1 MKPRH
6 KRAAIVLAVISAVG
20 VAVALVLNAFN
31 SNLVFFYTPTQ
42 IADQQA
48 PQGRTFR
55 VGGLVQAGSVV
66 REGVTVRFVVTDT
79 LKTVPVRYEGVLPDL
94 FKEGKGVVA
103 QGQLGTD
110 GVFAAREVLAK
121 HDENYMPPEAAE
133 ALKRAQQASDQSA
146 RTLVQSSTPAATANP
161 NGARP

>member
-6 KRAAIVLAVISAVG
+6 KRAAIVLGVLSAVG
-20 VAVALVLNAFN
+20 MAVALVLNAFN
-31 SNLVFFYTPTQ
+31 SNLVFFYTPVQ
-42 IADQQA
+42 IAAKQA

-55 VGGLVQAGSVV
+55 VGGLVEAGSVK
-66 REGVTVRFVVTDT
+66 RDGVTVNFVVTDT

-103 QGQLGTD
+103 QGQLGAD

-121 HDENYMPPEAAE
+121 HDENYMPPEAAD
-133 ALKRAQQASDQSA
+133 ALQQAEKMRNKMA
-146 RTLVQSSTPAATANP
+146 GTLVNAEPV
-161 NGARP
+161 GVKK

>member
-42 IADQQA
+42 IAEQQA

-55 VGGLVQAGSVV
+55 VGGLVQPGSVV

-103 QGQLGTD
+103 QGQLGAD

-121 HDENYMPPEAAE
+121 HDENYMPPEAAD
-133 ALKRAQQASDQSA
+133 ALQRAEKMRAKMAD
-146 RTLVQSSTPAATANP
+146 TLSKSEPPGAAK
-161 NGARP
+161 